1 MWESLA
7 GRYLEPEIAEVS
19 QEVCEVWRPVDR
31 ILVSPDI
38 YGASRD
44 VVHMQEADKEGTKS
58 EG

>member
-1 MWESLA
+1 M
-7 GRYLEPEIAEVS
+7 VF
-19 QEVCEVWRPVDR
+19 EVWRPVDR

-44 VVHMQEADKEGTKS
+44 VVHIQEADKEGTKS